1 MKYKLL
7 SARRMLVQNTY
18 EVVVQ
23 PLPETFIERFQ
34 LSSQQKYH
42 VRSNEWYKMP
52 GFQRCPQ
59 DLESRLTT
67 LYSHVQQV
75 AEQEPTP
82 NSNTL

>member
-1 MKYKLL
+1 MKYEIL

-23 PLPETFIERFQ
+23 PLPETFLENLKFP
-34 LSSQQKYH
+34 SQQKYH

-59 DLESRLTT
+59 DLESRLTP
-67 LYSHVQQV
+67 LYSHAQQL
-75 AEQEPTP
+75 AEQAP
-82 NSNTL
+82 NPNVQ